1 MVKFTITII
10 ITVPVI
16 PIHRVVNNILSSNKC
31 TLLLYYYILFAGASH
46 QEAAERVHAV
56 HEGDAAG
63 GAGRVHAQGVRRHQ
77 PDPRP
82 QGENQRRLSNTS
94 FL

>member
-1 MVKFTITII
+1 MNPDPKQCFRVH
-10 ITVPVI
+10 I
-16 PIHRVVNNILSSNKC
+16 PITQSHINTDVFLKH
-31 TLLLYYYILFAGASH
+31 FAGASH

-63 GAGRVHAQGVRRHQ
+63 GAGRVHAQGVRCHQ

-82 QGENQRRLSNTS
+82 QGENQSKTT
-94 FL
+94 F